1 MRRLLLQ
8 FINDQS
14 GATALEY
21 VWIASLISIAAL
33 SSMRTIHAKMQSWFW
48 PIANNLQ

>member
-1 MRRLLLQ
+1 MSRLLRR
-8 FINDQS
+8 FIDDQN
-14 GATALEY
+14 GGTALEY

-33 SSMRTIHAKMQSWFW
+33 TAIRSIHTKMQSWFW